1 MKQTL
6 FYIPLEIGGYP
17 LFGLGILLAVWAVV
31 SIMVLATLVR
41 RHGWTSETLGYIP
54 LLGLIGLVIAVVLP
68 AISETPGL
76 PIRGYG
82 VMLLLALV
90 ASVGLALF
98 RAKRRGL
105 DPELIN
111 SLGLWLITSGIAGAR
126 IFYIVEYPQQ
136 YFHGNWRETLA
147 AIVNLAQGGLVVY
160 GSIFGG
166 GLALIVF
173 VYRHRLP
180 GLALADLVIPSV
192 LLGVA
197 IGRLGCFLNGCCYGG
212 ACELPWA
219 VEFPFGSPP
228 HVRQVQEGSIYLH
241 GLKFKAG
248 PRGETVIAAVEP
260 GSEAAHAGVTVGQR
274 VVEVGGLPV
283 TSVAD
288 AEGLLLRAGAAGE
301 SISLI
306 TADSPRPKSWTL
318 RASETSSPIHP
329 AQLYST
335 IDGLLICLFLL
346 AYDPFKRRDGEL
358 LAWAAT
364 IYPIT
369 RFLMEIIRTDEGP
382 VFGTTLSISQNISLL
397 ILAGVAIF
405 WWYLSRQPRTIAWP
419 VQATQRPTAI
429 VKRAAYSPT

>member
-1 MKQTL
+1 M
-6 FYIPLEIGGYP
+6 GY
-17 LFGLGILLAVWAVV
+17 V
-31 SIMVLATLVR
+31 
-41 RHGWTSETLGYIP
+41 P
-54 LLGLIGLVIAVVLP
+54 LLGLVGLVIAVVLP
-68 AISETPGL
+68 AISESRGL

-90 ASVGLALF
+90 ASVGLALV
-98 RAKRRGL
+98 RAKHRGI
-105 DPELIN
+105 DPEIIN
-111 SLGLWLITSGIAGAR
+111 SLGLWLITSGIVGAR

-136 YFHGNWRETLA
+136 YFHGNWRETLGS
-147 AIVNLAQGGLVVY
+147 IVNLAQGGLVVY

-166 GLALIVF
+166 GLAMIVF
-173 VYRHRLP
+173 VYRNRLP

-197 IGRLGCFLNGCCYGG
+197 IGRLGCFLNGCCFGG

-228 HVRQVQEGSIYLH
+228 HVRQVQDGAIYLH
-241 GLKFKAG
+241 GLKFKAE
-248 PRGETVIAAVEP
+248 PWANAVIAAVEP
-260 GSEAAHAGVTVGQR
+260 DSAAAQAGRFGR
-274 VVEVGGLPV
+274 SANRREVNGLPV
-283 TSVAD
+283 TTVAD
-288 AEGLLLRAGAAGE
+288 AESSRCCGIKRSGSE
-301 SISLI
+301 VSLV
-306 TADSPRPKSWTL
+306 TSDSPRPKTWTPT
-318 RASETSSPIHP
+318 APETSAPIHP

-405 WWYLSRQPRTIAWP
+405 WWYLSRQPRKIAWP
-419 VQATQRPTAI
+419 VPASPPPTAPAC
-429 VKRAAYSPT
+429 RAPLMVAG

>member
-6 FYIPLEIGGYP
+6 FYVPLEIAGYP
-17 LFGLGILLAVWAVV
+17 LFGWGILLAAWAVV
-31 SIMVLATLVR
+31 SVVVLATLLR
-41 RHGWTSETLGYIP
+41 RQGPNAETLGYIP
-54 LLGLIGLVIAVVLP
+54 LLGLVGLVIAFVLP
-68 AISETPGL
+68 AISESQGL

-90 ASVGLALF
+90 ASVGLALV
-98 RAKRRGL
+98 RAKHRGV

-136 YFHGNWRETLA
+136 YFHGDWRETLGS
-147 AIVNLAQGGLVVY
+147 IVNLAQGGLVVY

-166 GLALIVF
+166 GLAMIVF

-197 IGRLGCFLNGCCYGG
+197 IGRLGCFLNGCCFGG
-212 ACELPWA
+212 VCELPWA
-219 VEFPFGSPP
+219 VEFPFASPP
-228 HVRQVQEGSIYLH
+228 HVRQVQEGLIYLH
-241 GLKFKAG
+241 GLKLRAG
-248 PRGETVIAAVEP
+248 PRGEAVIEAVEP
-260 GSEAAHAGVTVGQR
+260 GSGAERAGVLAGER
-274 VVEVGGLPV
+274 IVEVDGLLTP
-283 TSVAD
+283 TL
-288 AEGLLLRAGAAGE
+288 AEAESLLLRTNGLGQ
-301 SISLI
+301 SVSLV
-306 TADSPRPKSWTL
+306 TDDSPRPKSWRL
-318 RASETSSPIHP
+318 TSPEMSAPVHP

-335 IDGLLICLFLL
+335 VDGLLICLFLL
-346 AYDPFKRRDGEL
+346 AYDPFKRRDGDL

-364 IYPIT
+364 IYPVT

-405 WWYLSRQPRTIAWP
+405 WWYLSRQPRHIAWP
-419 VQATQRPTAI
+419 VLASAVGSRQ
-429 VKRAAYSPT
+429 